1 MNPVSYELALPGAL
15 FRMHPVFH
23 VSRLKRFRGPEREFE
38 GRPEPRRPPSVVTDV
53 AQSEEF
59 VVGRLLKVRVGL
71 PTGRTP
77 ELEFLVRWVAPF
89 QDPKWDSWEPKKEMN
104 KTRAMTEFL
113 MSDVW
118 KEFLESSEMMAFAQ
132 RYPKCVPK

>member
-1 MNPVSYELALPGAL
+1 
-15 FRMHPVFH
+15 MHPVFH

-38 GRPEPRRPPSVVTDV
+38 GRPEPRRAPPVVTDI

-59 VVGRLLKVRVGL
+59 VVDQLLKARVGL
-71 PTGRTP
+71 PGGRTP
-77 ELEFLVRWVAPF
+77 ELEFLVRWAAPF

-113 MSDVW
+113 LTDAW
-118 KEFLESSEMMAFAQ
+118 REFLASDEMMAFAR
-132 RYPKCVPK
+132 RYPTRVPK